1 MDCQRCHGKM
11 VEAEFSDI
19 KDDSGYLNF
28 RGWRCLLCGE
38 IVDSVILSNRMNR
51 PSPIVS
57 RNRKIMAYH

>member
-1 MDCQRCHGKM
+1 MI
-11 VEAEFSDI
+11 EEEFSDI

>member
-11 VEAEFSDI
+11 VEEEFSDL
-19 KDDSGYLNF
+19 KDDSGSLNF

-38 IVDSVILSNRMNR
+38 IVDSVILSNRSHR
-51 PSPIVS
+51 PTPIVS